1 MNWLKNPYVITL
13 LVVITLF
20 IVVIVGSAIA
30 AFVLSGR
37 YKRWKTRTIT
47 PATSTK
53 SSGWFWKLV
62 NWIVVIG
69 TVGFATFGIIK
80 HYVAGTT
87 SVKKITEFQLPIN
100 QHSGFDDKKMLL
112 VTPTNM
118 FLVDE
123 RGTNECRSVPIPF
136 GKGCMMELGGVVWP
150 YENGK
155 PLKDEMGISVR
166 LKPGDRGNWSNSC
179 KKLGFKSA
187 ETNNVV
193 VVLHF
198 YNAR

>member
-1 MNWLKNPYVITL
+1 MKAYTPMNWVRRKTWIGIVLIAIGL
-13 LVVITLF
+13 LVCWFREIRAVHKET
-20 IVVIVGSAIA
+20 
-30 AFVLSGR
+30 
-37 YKRWKTRTIT
+37 T
-47 PATSTK
+47 PK
-53 SSGWFWKLV
+53 
-62 NWIVVIG
+62 
-69 TVGFATFGIIK
+69 
-80 HYVAGTT
+80 
-87 SVKKITEFQLPIN
+87 FQPPIN
-100 QHSGFDDKKMLL
+100 QRFGFDDKKMLL

-155 PLKDEMGISVR
+155 PLKDEMGIPVK

-179 KKLGFKSA
+179 KELGFKSA

-193 VVLHF
+193 VVLYF